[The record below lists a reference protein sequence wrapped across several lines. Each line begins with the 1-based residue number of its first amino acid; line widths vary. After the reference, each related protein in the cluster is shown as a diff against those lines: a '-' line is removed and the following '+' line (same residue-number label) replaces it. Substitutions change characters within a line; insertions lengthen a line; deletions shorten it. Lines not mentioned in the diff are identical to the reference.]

1 MPVSYLRESQADGIA
16 YTSIVDEKFKTN
28 LIRIRLIT
36 PLRMETASDHA
47 VALGVIGVSNREY
60 PDLSALTA
68 RLNELYGANIGV
80 DIARRGDLQILS
92 VSVSAIDNRFA
103 LEGEDITGE
112 AVRILLNCV
121 FAPNLE
127 GNAFGEEVFRSR
139 KKELLDAVEAEINNK
154 RGYALLQ
161 AQKTVYAGEPAM
173 LSSYGTRET
182 AEAVTAEAAYA
193 AYKRLL
199 ETAQIEIYSVSA
211 APLPQVKEQIQTAFA
226 TIDRHPEQIAYTAAS
241 PLKPEPKTVIDPMD
255 VGQSKLVMGFKTD
268 VEDIHL
274 MRLLN
279 AMFGGT
285 VSSKLFLNVRE
296 KLSLCYY
303 CASNYIDSKR
313 TMLVDS
319 GVELA
324 NYETARD
331 EILRQLDALRSGDF
345 TDEEMDSAL
354 LSLVNSVRGT
364 GDTPS
369 GWVGW
374 YFYLLCSGLDRT
386 PQQEAE
392 YYRSMFADRQKLR
405 QRLMDAAK
413 SLQLDTVY
421 LMQQREGE

>member
-1 MPVSYLRESQADGIA
+1 MPVSYLRESLADGIA

-36 PLRMETASDHA
+36 PLRMETVSDHA

-211 APLPQVKEQIQTAFA
+211 APLPQVKEQIRTAFA
-226 TIDRHPEQIAYTAAS
+226 AIDRHPEQIAYTA
-241 PLKPEPKTVIDPMD
+241 
-255 VGQSKLVMGFKTD
+255 GFKTD

-279 AMFGGT
+279 AMLGGT

-354 LSLVNSVRGT
+354 LSLVNSIRGT

-374 YFYLLCSGLDRT
+374 YFYLLCNGLDRT